1 MGYLHLEV
9 SNKENSGA
17 SRRVTHLYEDDSSR
31 KIEIFY
37 EFDRIIPWSE
47 NTFLDGH
54 VFAIL
59 LYAMALGKPLK
70 VHGTLSHIAMR
81 NLEELQLIWQM
92 WKPDI
97 YRRVDIIPANIDSMR
112 KSVKEK
118 AISAFSGGADA
129 MFTALRHSRV
139 LPDKFRYPLSTALM
153 VHGFDVDIY
162 NHADF
167 KSLVKRVRQFL
178 DYAGLE
184 LRTLRTNSREVKIQ
198 NWEYSHGLELAA
210 CLHMFS
216 DEFEYGLIGS
226 SGPYLG
232 FVMPWGSNPVTDHL
246 ISGTNFSVKYD
257 GGGFFRTDKMAEIIK
272 HPIASRTLK
281 VCYEGIDQSINCG
294 KCEKCVRTQLNF
306 LAAGAKSIPEC
317 FESEFDINRINEMK
331 ISHLGQLVELRRIAR
346 YAEKNNIN
354 GKWLTLLNERILEW
368 NSSPPDLHSEV
379 FEAGLAKSTLA
390 KIITKIGLE
399 EPAKKTWRNIKR
411 NVLES
416 ID

>member
-1 MGYLHLEV
+1 
-9 SNKENSGA
+9 
-17 SRRVTHLYEDDSSR
+17 
-31 KIEIFY
+31 
-37 EFDRIIPWSE
+37 
-47 NTFLDGH
+47 
-54 VFAIL
+54 
-59 LYAMALGKPLK
+59 
-70 VHGTLSHIAMR
+70 
-81 NLEELQLIWQM
+81 
-92 WKPDI
+92 
-97 YRRVDIIPANIDSMR
+97 
-112 KSVKEK
+112 
-118 AISAFSGGADA
+118 
-129 MFTALRHSRV
+129 
-139 LPDKFRYPLSTALM
+139 
-153 VHGFDVDIY
+153 
-162 NHADF
+162 
-167 KSLVKRVRQFL
+167 
-178 DYAGLE
+178 
-184 LRTLRTNSREVKIQ
+184 
-198 NWEYSHGLELAA
+198 
-210 CLHMFS
+210 MFS
-216 DEFEYGLIGS
+216 DDFEYGLIGS

-390 KIITKIGLE
+390 KIITKNGLE
-399 EPAKKTWRNIKR
+399 EPAQKTSRKKKHNMRK
-411 NVLES
+411 S
-416 ID
+416 I